1 MAAERGGAIKKAPID
16 GANLGETVAIVA
28 LNPIVKFHRLS
39 VAKRSRYCY
48 SVVAQ
53 PEVANTGS

>member
-16 GANLGETVAIVA
+16 GAKLGETVAIVA
-28 LNPIVKFHRLS
+28 LNSIEKFHRLG
-39 VAKRSRYCY
+39 VVKRSHYCY
-48 SVVAQ
+48 YVVAQ